1 MALTFPVIQVSADS
15 ISTFHDE
22 ESFRQAVSLTTD
34 KAINAGFFKKARW
47 FDSNL
52 VEHRI
57 EQLELSGTA
66 SLLGWMKRG
75 REIKVMKIAAQG
87 GLDLPQVKTL
97 LSTTIKS
104 STFWAENED
113 VDAIVRDVEAAQ
125 TFAALA
131 ALFG

>member
-1 MALTFPVIQVSADS
+1 MTLTFPVIQVSGDS
-15 ISTFHDE
+15 ITTFHDE
-22 ESFRQAVSLTTD
+22 GAFRQAVSLTTD
-34 KAINAGFFKKARW
+34 KAINAGFFKTARLL
-47 FDSNL
+47 DSNL

-66 SLLGWMKRG
+66 GLLGWMKRG
-75 REIKVMKIAAQG
+75 REIKVMKIAAHG
-87 GLDLPQVKTL
+87 ELDLPHVKSL

-113 VDAIVRDVEAAQ
+113 VDAIVREVEAAQ